1 MTNVDVFSEN
11 PCQGNPPSKNSPT
24 PKPPQGSLPGRYLPH
39 ENAPGWENWG
49 GRLRRAIASG
59 QGWAQA
65 MAASPVADTQTM
77 ADMAIGVYE
86 DIAGAGPLQRYLD
99 DDVVTD
105 VLLNGCQLWVD
116 RGKGLLRAPLP
127 PEWSEA
133 DTRALAVRLAAS
145 CAKRLD
151 QASPVVDGTLGD
163 GSRLHAVLEPVSAC
177 GTLISL
183 RAFRSKAFT
192 IEQLRQAGMFNLQM
206 QKVLELLV
214 KKRANCLISGA
225 TGTGKTTLL
234 ATLVALVEP
243 QQRLLCIEESRELRI
258 NHPHVV
264 YLQERRPNVE
274 GAGGVNMSELVRIA
288 LRMRPDRL
296 ILGECRGSEVADV
309 LTALNTGHEG
319 GWATLHANSA
329 VDVPAR
335 LAALGALA
343 GLTPQALNLQ
353 AASALDAVIHLER
366 QQGLRRLRSLAVL
379 WRQDGELI
387 CQDALTW
394 ADDGQLVLGA
404 GLELLRRRLGPALDQ
419 ALGS

>member
-1 MTNVDVFSEN
+1 MSEPSVFSAN
-11 PCQGNPPSKNSPT
+11 PRRGNPPS
-24 PKPPQGSLPGRYLPH
+24 
-39 ENAPGWENWG
+39 ENAPSWENWG

-105 VLLNGCQLWVD
+105 VLLNGRQLWVD

-127 PEWSEA
+127 PGWSEA
-133 DTRALAVRLAAS
+133 DTRALAVRLAAG

-192 IEQLRQAGMFNLQM
+192 IEQLRQAGMFDIRM

-296 ILGECRGSEVADV
+296 ILGECRGGEVADV

-394 ADDGQLVLGA
+394 NDDGQLVPGA
-404 GLELLRRRLGPALDQ
+404 GLELLRRRLGSTLEQ

>member
-1 MTNVDVFSEN
+1 MFDI
-11 PCQGNPPSKNSPT
+11 
-24 PKPPQGSLPGRYLPH
+24 R
-39 ENAPGWENWG
+39 
-49 GRLRRAIASG
+49 
-59 QGWAQA
+59 
-65 MAASPVADTQTM
+65 MQT
-77 ADMAIGVYE
+77 
-86 DIAGAGPLQRYLD
+86 
-99 DDVVTD
+99 
-105 VLLNGCQLWVD
+105 
-116 RGKGLLRAPLP
+116 
-127 PEWSEA
+127 
-133 DTRALAVRLAAS
+133 
-145 CAKRLD
+145 
-151 QASPVVDGTLGD
+151 
-163 GSRLHAVLEPVSAC
+163 
-177 GTLISL
+177 
-183 RAFRSKAFT
+183 
-192 IEQLRQAGMFNLQM
+192 
-206 QKVLELLV
+206 VLELLV

-274 GAGGVNMSELVRIA
+274 GVGGVNMSELVRIA

-296 ILGECRGSEVADV
+296 ILGECRGGEVADV

-366 QQGLRRLRSLAVL
+366 RLRSLAVL

-394 ADDGQLVLGA
+394 NDDGQLVPGA
-404 GLELLRRRLGPALDQ
+404 GLELLRRRLGPTLEQ

>member
-1 MTNVDVFSEN
+1 MSETSVFNVK
-11 PCQGNPPSKNSPT
+11 PRRGNPPS
-24 PKPPQGSLPGRYLPH
+24 
-39 ENAPGWENWG
+39 ENVPSWENWG

-77 ADMAIGVYE
+77 ADMAIGIYE

-127 PEWSEA
+127 PGWSEA
-133 DTRALAVRLAAS
+133 DTRALAVRLAAG

-192 IEQLRQAGMFNLQM
+192 IEQLRQAGMFDIRM
-206 QKVLELLV
+206 QKV
-214 KKRANCLISGA
+214 
-225 TGTGKTTLL
+225 
-234 ATLVALVEP
+234 
-243 QQRLLCIEESRELRI
+243 LCIEESRELRI

-296 ILGECRGSEVADV
+296 ILGECRGGEVADV

-379 WRQDGELI
+379 WRQAGELI

-394 ADDGQLVLGA
+394 NDDGQLVPGA
-404 GLELLRRRLGPALDQ
+404 GLELLRRRLGSTLDQ

>member
-1 MTNVDVFSEN
+1 MSEPSVFSAN
-11 PCQGNPPSKNSPT
+11 PRRGNPPS
-24 PKPPQGSLPGRYLPH
+24 
-39 ENAPGWENWG
+39 ENAPSWENWG

-127 PEWSEA
+127 LGWSEA
-133 DTRALAVRLAAS
+133 DTRALAVRLAAG

-192 IEQLRQAGMFNLQM
+192 IEQLRQAGMFDIRM

-296 ILGECRGSEVADV
+296 ILGECRGGEVADV

-343 GLTPQALNLQ
+343 GLSPQALNLQ

-379 WRQDGELI
+379 WRQDRELI

-394 ADDGQLVLGA
+394 NDDGQLVPGA
-404 GLELLRRRLGPALDQ
+404 GLELLRRRLGPTLDQ

>member
-1 MTNVDVFSEN
+1 MSEPSVFSAN
-11 PCQGNPPSKNSPT
+11 PRRGNPPS
-24 PKPPQGSLPGRYLPH
+24 
-39 ENAPGWENWG
+39 ENAPSWENWG

-127 PEWSEA
+127 PGWSEA
-133 DTRALAVRLAAS
+133 DTRALAVRLAAG

-192 IEQLRQAGMFNLQM
+192 IEQLRQAGMFDIRM

-234 ATLVALVEP
+234 ATLVALAEP

-296 ILGECRGSEVADV
+296 ILGECRGGEVADV

-335 LAALGALA
+335 
-343 GLTPQALNLQ
+343 LTPQALNLQ

-394 ADDGQLVLGA
+394 NDDGQLVPGA
-404 GLELLRRRLGPALDQ
+404 GLELLRRRLGPTLDQ
-419 ALGS
+419 ALGR

>member
-1 MTNVDVFSEN
+1 M
-11 PCQGNPPSKNSPT
+11 
-24 PKPPQGSLPGRYLPH
+24 
-39 ENAPGWENWG
+39 
-49 GRLRRAIASG
+49 
-59 QGWAQA
+59 
-65 MAASPVADTQTM
+65 
-77 ADMAIGVYE
+77 
-86 DIAGAGPLQRYLD
+86 
-99 DDVVTD
+99 
-105 VLLNGCQLWVD
+105 
-116 RGKGLLRAPLP
+116 
-127 PEWSEA
+127 
-133 DTRALAVRLAAS
+133 RLAAG

-192 IEQLRQAGMFNLQM
+192 IEQLRQAGMFDIRM
-206 QKVLELLV
+206 QKSAGNYWY

-296 ILGECRGSEVADV
+296 ILGECRGGEVA
-309 LTALNTGHEG
+309 TYSPPST
-319 GWATLHANSA
+319 
-329 VDVPAR
+329 PAMKE
-335 LAALGALA
+335 A
-343 GLTPQALNLQ
+343 GPRSTPTVQ
-353 AASALDAVIHLER
+353 
-366 QQGLRRLRSLAVL
+366 
-379 WRQDGELI
+379 WMCPQD
-387 CQDALTW
+387 
-394 ADDGQLVLGA
+394 
-404 GLELLRRRLGPALDQ
+404 
-419 ALGS
+419 

>member
-1 MTNVDVFSEN
+1 MSETSVFNVK
-11 PCQGNPPSKNSPT
+11 PRRGNPPS
-24 PKPPQGSLPGRYLPH
+24 
-39 ENAPGWENWG
+39 ENAPSWENWG

-127 PEWSEA
+127 PGWSEA
-133 DTRALAVRLAAS
+133 DTRALAVRLAAG

-151 QASPVVDGTLGD
+151 QASPVVDGTLSD
-163 GSRLHAVLEPVSAC
+163 GSRLLEPVSAC

-192 IEQLRQAGMFNLQM
+192 IEQLRQAGMFDIRM

-296 ILGECRGSEVADV
+296 ILGECRGGEVADV

-343 GLTPQALNLQ
+343 GLSPQALNLQ

-379 WRQDGELI
+379 WRQGSELI

-394 ADDGQLVLGA
+394 NDDGQLVPGA
-404 GLELLRRRLGPALDQ
+404 GLELLRRRLGSALDQ

>member
-1 MTNVDVFSEN
+1 MSEPSVFNVK
-11 PCQGNPPSKNSPT
+11 PRRGNPPS
-24 PKPPQGSLPGRYLPH
+24 
-39 ENAPGWENWG
+39 ENAPSWENWG

-86 DIAGAGPLQRYLD
+86 DIAGASPLQRYLD

-127 PEWSEA
+127 PGWGEA
-133 DTRALAVRLAAS
+133 DTRALAVRLAAG

-192 IEQLRQAGMFNLQM
+192 IEQLRQAGMFDIRM

-296 ILGECRGSEVADV
+296 ILGECRGGEVADV

-394 ADDGQLVLGA
+394 NDDGQLMPGA
-404 GLELLRRRLGPALDQ
+404 GLELLRRRLGPALNQ

>member
-1 MTNVDVFSEN
+1 MSEPSVFNVK
-11 PCQGNPPSKNSPT
+11 PRRGNPPS
-24 PKPPQGSLPGRYLPH
+24 
-39 ENAPGWENWG
+39 ENAPSWENWG

-127 PEWSEA
+127 PGWSEA
-133 DTRALAVRLAAS
+133 DTRALAVRLAAG

-192 IEQLRQAGMFNLQM
+192 IEQLRQAGMFDIRM

-296 ILGECRGSEVADV
+296 ILGECRGGEVADV

-319 GWATLHANSA
+319 GWATLHATSA

-394 ADDGQLVLGA
+394 NDDGQLVPGA
-404 GLELLRRRLGPALDQ
+404 GLELLRRRLGPTLEQ

>member
-1 MTNVDVFSEN
+1 MSEPNVFSAN
-11 PCQGNPPSKNSPT
+11 PRRGNPPS
-24 PKPPQGSLPGRYLPH
+24 
-39 ENAPGWENWG
+39 ENAPSWENWG

-127 PEWSEA
+127 PGWSEA
-133 DTRALAVRLAAS
+133 DTRALAVRLAAG

-192 IEQLRQAGMFNLQM
+192 IEQLRQAGMFDIRM

-243 QQRLLCIEESRELRI
+243 QQRLRI

-296 ILGECRGSEVADV
+296 ILGECRGGEVADV

-394 ADDGQLVLGA
+394 NDDGQLVPGA
-404 GLELLRRRLGPALDQ
+404 GLELLRRRLGPTLEQ

>member
-1 MTNVDVFSEN
+1 MSEPSVFSAN
-11 PCQGNPPSKNSPT
+11 PRRGNPPS
-24 PKPPQGSLPGRYLPH
+24 
-39 ENAPGWENWG
+39 ENAPSWENWG

-127 PEWSEA
+127 PGWSEA
-133 DTRALAVRLAAS
+133 HTRAVAVRLAAG

-151 QASPVVDGTLGD
+151 PASPVVDGTLGD

-192 IEQLRQAGMFNLQM
+192 IEQLRQAGMFDIRM

-296 ILGECRGSEVADV
+296 ILGECRGGEVADV

-379 WRQDGELI
+379 WRQAGELI

-394 ADDGQLVLGA
+394 NDDGQLVPGA
-404 GLELLRRRLGPALDQ
+404 GLELLRRRLGSTLEQ

>member
-1 MTNVDVFSEN
+1 MSEPSVFSAN
-11 PCQGNPPSKNSPT
+11 PRRGNPPS
-24 PKPPQGSLPGRYLPH
+24 
-39 ENAPGWENWG
+39 ENAPSWENWG

-116 RGKGLLRAPLP
+116 REKGLLRAPLP
-127 PEWSEA
+127 PGWSEA
-133 DTRALAVRLAAS
+133 NTRALAVRLAAG

-192 IEQLRQAGMFNLQM
+192 IEQLRQAGMFDIRM

-296 ILGECRGSEVADV
+296 ILGECRGGEVADV

-379 WRQDGELI
+379 WRQAGELI

-394 ADDGQLVLGA
+394 NDDGQLVPGA
-404 GLELLRRRLGPALDQ
+404 GLELLRRRLGSTLEQ

>member
-1 MTNVDVFSEN
+1 
-11 PCQGNPPSKNSPT
+11 
-24 PKPPQGSLPGRYLPH
+24 
-39 ENAPGWENWG
+39 
-49 GRLRRAIASG
+49 
-59 QGWAQA
+59 
-65 MAASPVADTQTM
+65 M

-127 PEWSEA
+127 PGWGEA
-133 DTRALAVRLAAS
+133 DTRALAVRLAAG

-192 IEQLRQAGMFNLQM
+192 IEQLRQAGMFDIRM

-234 ATLVALVEP
+234 ATLVALVEV

-296 ILGECRGSEVADV
+296 ILGECRGGEVADV

-343 GLTPQALNLQ
+343 GLSPQALNLQ

-379 WRQDGELI
+379 WRQGSELI

-394 ADDGQLVLGA
+394 NDDGQLVPGA

>member
-1 MTNVDVFSEN
+1 MSKPSVFSAN
-11 PCQGNPPSKNSPT
+11 PRRGNPPS
-24 PKPPQGSLPGRYLPH
+24 
-39 ENAPGWENWG
+39 ENAPSWENWG

-127 PEWSEA
+127 PGWSEA
-133 DTRALAVRLAAS
+133 DTRALAVRLAAG

-192 IEQLRQAGMFNLQM
+192 IEQLRQAGMFDIRM

-296 ILGECRGSEVADV
+296 ILGECRGGEVADV

-379 WRQDGELI
+379 WRQAGELI

-394 ADDGQLVLGA
+394 NDDGQLVPGA
-404 GLELLRRRLGPALDQ
+404 GLELLRRRLGPTLEQ

>member
-1 MTNVDVFSEN
+1 MSEPSVFSAN
-11 PCQGNPPSKNSPT
+11 PRRGNPPS
-24 PKPPQGSLPGRYLPH
+24 
-39 ENAPGWENWG
+39 ENAPSWENWG

-127 PEWSEA
+127 PGWSEA
-133 DTRALAVRLAAS
+133 DTRALAVRLAAG

-192 IEQLRQAGMFNLQM
+192 IEQLRQAGMFDIRM

-296 ILGECRGSEVADV
+296 ILGECRGGEVADV

-343 GLTPQALNLQ
+343 GLTPQAL
-353 AASALDAVIHLER
+353 DAVIHLER
-366 QQGLRRLRSLAVL
+366 QQGIRRLRSLAVL
-379 WRQDGELI
+379 WRQDRELI

-394 ADDGQLVLGA
+394 NDDGQLVPGA
-404 GLELLRRRLGPALDQ
+404 GLELLRRRLGPTLEQ